1 VKPYEFEKRLR
12 RLLVLIPAARAA
24 GPRGLEVEKALAI
37 TGARSLAELQ
47 DDVAAVDE
55 VAVGTDADADHLLLE
70 VSQGRVRVDVDM
82 GFGRPP
88 PLSLGEG
95 AALLSTL
102 RPFLRKAGR
111 PGDRSGPQ
119 AGRAVEKAAARI
131 RKAVPDHLRAEV
143 ERLAATTDL
152 ALPPPSEW
160 ADTLEEGIAR
170 HVEVTLEYRA
180 AADGAFSRKAVEPR
194 ALFPREGHWYL
205 VAWSVAGKAEHLY
218 RLDRIQSAVLGE
230 RHFEEHRGPSL
241 DRLGGRRAY
250 LASGEERRITLRFAP
265 AAAHQAAERWPGQS
279 RLQPD
284 GSALVTFEATPNE
297 FLLGQLLGWGGQAE
311 VVSPP
316 ELRARLLDRVVALQ
330 TRYAGAP

>member
-1 VKPYEFEKRLR
+1 MKPYEFEKRLR

-24 GPRGLEVEKALAI
+24 GHRGLEVDKALAI

-111 PGDRSGPQ
+111 
-119 AGRAVEKAAARI
+119 AVEKAAARI

-152 ALPPPSEW
+152 ALPPPGEW
-160 ADTLEEGIAR
+160 ADTLEEAIAR
-170 HVEVTLEYRA
+170 RVEVTLEYRA

-205 VAWSVAGKAEHLY
+205 VAWSLAHRAEHLY

-230 RHFEEHRGPSL
+230 RHFEAHRGPSL

-265 AAAHQAAERWPGQS
+265 AAAHQAAERWPEQA

-297 FLLGQLLGWGGQAE
+297 FLLGQVLGWGGQAE

-316 ELRARLLDRVVALQ
+316 ELRARLLDRVVALR